1 MITLTILLVSLVCA
15 ALALIVGGVGM
26 LAVLG
31 DVLIAIGVVA
41 LIVKL
46 FKK

>member
-15 ALALIVGGVGM
+15 ALALIIGGVGM